1 MEWTASVEQDL
12 GHGMLF
18 ELAYTASATRKL
30 WKRYDQNMDLLSP
43 GLTPNGGSNP
53 SNVGVRPFPAYQHG
67 ILTTATAASANFNGV
82 SAKVEKR
89 AKNGLFFLASYQWSK
104 NLDNNSGE
112 VEANDTAYS
121 TDFAF
126 DHSYARFDV
135 RHRAVI
141 SGGYELPFGG
151 HHAMLQHGVGN
162 FLAGGWSLQPAVQLR
177 TGYPFSPSRSGV
189 SFGTYTPGRVNLAPG
204 RTLKSAFLDHPSIN
218 HWFDASAFVDPGGSL
233 QGNVTRNT
241 LRGPGTAQVDL
252 SAIKTFP
259 IHEQVRVQFRAEAY
273 NIINH
278 GIFSQPASNISTP
291 STVGKISS
299 TSADNRS
306 IQLAVKLLF

>member
-1 MEWTASVEQDL
+1 
-12 GHGMLF
+12 
-18 ELAYTASATRKL
+18 
-30 WKRYDQNMDLLSP
+30 MDLLHP
-43 GLTPNGGSNP
+43 GLDSNGGSNTD
-53 SNVGVRPFPAYQHG
+53 NVGVRPFPAFQHG
-67 ILTTATAASANFNGV
+67 ILTTATAATANFNGG

-89 AKNGLFFLASYQWSK
+89 SKHNGLFFLASYQWSK

-141 SGGYELPFGG
+141 SGGYELPFGKG
-151 HHAMLQHGVGN
+151 HSMLQNGIGN
-162 FLAGGWSLQPAVQLR
+162 VVAGGWSLQPAVQLR

-218 HWFDASAFVDPGGSL
+218 RWFDRTAFADPGGNL

-252 SAIKTFP
+252 SAIKTFH
-259 IHEQVRVQFRAEAY
+259 IYDRVNAQFRAEAY

-278 GIFSQPASNISTP
+278 GIFSQPAANIS
-291 STVGKISS
+291 SLNSVGKISS

-306 IQLAVKLLF
+306 IQLAVKVLF